1 MAKVR
6 KVGVGLA
13 EFWVK
18 IFSGPSWFSSCLF
31 QLEVAFYQEFEAAG
45 PAFHWKVP
53 RAFIWKH
60 LKGTKHFKKHQWNEI
75 NQRKLRVWNLLIC
88 CNGSLSFAHFCF
100 RLKTSLRRSFNI
112 EFPTFNLW
120 EKILPKRF
128 EKLSK
133 NCRNFSS
140 AKLLSSVFWMFLILC
155 QFFIKGKDLC
165 YFEVAFFC
173 ENEVW
178 FESKTAFWFK
188 NLKFLTMIG
197 YSCRLDLTELRFNS

>member
-18 IFSGPSWFSSCLF
+18 VFSGPSWFSSCLF

-60 LKGTKHFKKHQWNEI
+60 LKETKHSKKHQWNEI
-75 NQRKLRVWNLLIC
+75 NQRKLRVWNPLIC
-88 CNGSLSFAHFCF
+88 CNGSLGFAHFCF

-140 AKLLSSVFWMFLILC
+140 EKLLSSHFLEI
-155 QFFIKGKDLC
+155 
-165 YFEVAFFC
+165 
-173 ENEVW
+173 
-178 FESKTAFWFK
+178 
-188 NLKFLTMIG
+188 
-197 YSCRLDLTELRFNS
+197 FNFVSPFH

>member
-75 NQRKLRVWNLLIC
+75 NQRKLKEWNLLISMSWMFESC
-88 CNGSLSFAHFCF
+88 SLSLSIKNF
-100 RLKTSLRRSFNI
+100 I
-112 EFPTFNLW
+112 EEVIQHWIPNLQLVGEDFTKKVW
-120 EKILPKRF
+120 ETIQ
-128 EKLSK
+128 KLSK
-133 NCRNFSS
+133 LFVGKTIIITFFFGNF
-140 AKLLSSVFWMFLILC
+140 
-155 QFFIKGKDLC
+155 
-165 YFEVAFFC
+165 
-173 ENEVW
+173 
-178 FESKTAFWFK
+178 
-188 NLKFLTMIG
+188 
-197 YSCRLDLTELRFNS
+197 